1 MAEAPNER
9 FSKRNGVLIK
19 VDHDICA
26 GFGECVA
33 VAPDVF
39 ALDDK
44 SQSIIVDPEASGLD
58 VLKEAADVCPVSAIL
73 LFDENG
79 AQIAPEM

>member
-1 MAEAPNER
+1 MAEVPNER
-9 FSKRNGVLIK
+9 FSERNSVLIR
-19 VDHDICA
+19 VDHDLCA

-44 SQSIIVDPEASGLD
+44 SQSVIIDADASDLD
-58 VLKEAADVCPVSAIL
+58 TLKEAADVCPVSAIL
-73 LFDENG
+73 LFDEAG
-79 AQIAPEM
+79 DQIAPEM